1 MKPFEIKEC
10 NERRIHLE
18 QFYYS
23 YNRPNKNMNLKQY
36 VYRIGSYHYNWHN
49 DIELLLVLNGEV
61 EISTN
66 GVSRILEP
74 DDMVLINSNMGHA
87 TLARKPDSIAMVI
100 HIDPT
105 FLKEYYENVEFL
117 SFDIWSTKENRN
129 NRIFVLI
136 RAYLSELMLCGNKK
150 EPRQRLLFESSFY
163 SLLHTVISNF
173 PPKEIQSAAF
183 MLNQKKFNAL
193 DKMIKYINKNYKKKI
208 TLDRLAKESGYNSSY
223 VSQVFKSYLG
233 INFYDY
239 LTRVRLREATRELSQ
254 TENKVLDIA
263 LENGFPDM
271 KAFNLTFKENFGK
284 SPKEYRSQLNS
295 ENRKNDVNFKRE
307 FIPVNDEGINNKLQ
321 GYISRKASCSYG
333 DAGGN
338 NLLNNE
344 KVSQLYKILIETSG
358 KLKDLTGELVETTNC
373 LEEDIKK
380 L

>member
-1 MKPFEIKEC
+1 
-10 NERRIHLE
+10 
-18 QFYYS
+18 
-23 YNRPNKNMNLKQY
+23 MNLKQY

-49 DIELLLVLNGEV
+49 DVELLLVLNGEV

-117 SFDIWSTKENRN
+117 TFDLWSTKETRDNKV
-129 NRIFVLI
+129 FVLI
-136 RAYLSELMLCGNKK
+136 RAYLSELMYCGNKK
-150 EPRQRLLFESSFY
+150 EPQQKLLFESSFY

-183 MLNQKKFNAL
+183 MLNQKKFNAI
-193 DKMIKYINKNYKKKI
+193 DKMMKYINKNYKKKI

-254 TENKVLDIA
+254 TENKILDIA
-263 LENGFPDM
+263 LEHGFPDM
-271 KAFNLTFKENFGK
+271 KAFNSTFKENFGK

-295 ENRKNDVNFKRE
+295 ENRKNDINFKRE
-307 FIPVNDEGINNKLQ
+307 FIPVDDEAINNKLQ
-321 GYISRKASCSYG
+321 GYIYRKDSCSYG
-333 DAGGN
+333 ETGVNDSSN
-338 NLLNNE
+338 HE
-344 KVSQLYKILIETSG
+344 KVSQLYKILTEASC
-358 KLKDLTGELVETTNC
+358 KLKNLTGELAETTNC
-373 LEEDIKK
+373 LEEGIKN
-380 L
+380 LQ

>member
-1 MKPFEIKEC
+1 M
-10 NERRIHLE
+10 E

-23 YNRPNKNMNLKQY
+23 YNKPNKNMNLKQY

-49 DIELLLVLNGEV
+49 DLELLLVLNGEV

-74 DDMVLINSNMGHA
+74 DDIILINSNMGHA

-100 HIDPT
+100 HIDPI
-105 FLKEYYENVEFL
+105 FLKDYYENVEFL
-117 SFDIWSTKENRN
+117 SFDLWSTRETRN
-129 NRIFVLI
+129 NKAFVLI
-136 RAYLSELMLCGNKK
+136 RAYLSELMLCCNKK
-150 EPRQRLLFESSFY
+150 QPEQKMLFESSFY

-183 MLNQKKFNAL
+183 MLNQKKFNAI

-208 TLDRLAKESGYNSSY
+208 TLDKLAKESGYNSSY

-239 LTRVRLREATRELSQ
+239 LTRVRLREATRELSR
-254 TENKVLDIA
+254 TDNKILDIA

-271 KAFNLTFKENFGK
+271 KAFNSTFKENFGK

-295 ENRKNDVNFKRE
+295 ENRKNDINFKRE
-307 FIPVNDEGINNKLQ
+307 FIPVDDEAINNKLQ
-321 GYISRKASCSYG
+321 DYILRKDSCSYG
-333 DAGGN
+333 DGRRN
-338 NLLNNE
+338 DQLNHE
-344 KVSQLYKILIETSG
+344 KVLQLSKILTEASD
-358 KLKDLTGELVETTNC
+358 KFKDFTEELVQTTNF
-373 LEEDIKK
+373 LDEGIKS
-380 L
+380 LWE